1 MVIFFLLFAGLND
14 LSVYMDAD
22 EVTPTNPFL
31 QQQKEN
37 SVLDIAL
44 QILATVTARKAPRKN
59 CFF

>member
-1 MVIFFLLFAGLND
+1 
-14 LSVYMDAD
+14 MDAH